1 MPQIATLGNALVD
14 VLTKMDSDEPLCE
27 LGLPK
32 GGMTLISEDKYAS
45 LYKKMQELPLQE
57 ATGGSAANTALCIAH
72 LAGPGEVR
80 YVGKLNPADRFGQF
94 FAQSLQGAG
103 VDLSVVASRD
113 KASGVCCAFVSPD
126 GERTFATYLG
136 AAADMQAED
145 LRAEMF
151 QGVRIMHIEGYLV
164 QNHDLILRAVELA
177 HAAGV
182 LVSLD
187 MASYN
192 IVEADHAFFEQL
204 LPQMDV
210 VFANEEE
217 ANAWQAGTPE
227 QSLAS
232 LASLCQIAVVK
243 VGARGA
249 WAQRGEERVFGAAE
263 CIPNVVDTTAA
274 GDFFAAGFLY
284 ALLQERS
291 LADCLHAGAYCA
303 SRVIQVLGTQLT
315 PCMWQDIKNTLNA

>member
-1 MPQIATLGNALVD
+1 MPQIATLGNALTD
-14 VLTKMDSDEPLCE
+14 ILTKMASDEALRE

-32 GGMTLISEDKYAS
+32 GSMTHISEEKYAS

-72 LAGPGEVR
+72 LADPGEVR
-80 YVGKLNPADRFGQF
+80 YIGKLNPSDRFGQF
-94 FAQSLQGAG
+94 FAQSLQASG
-103 VDLSVVASRD
+103 VDMSVIASC
-113 KASGVCCAFVSPD
+113 KKSSGVCCAFISPD

-136 AAADMQAED
+136 AAADMQADE
-145 LRAEMF
+145 LCTEMF
-151 QGVRIMHIEGYLV
+151 RGVRIVHVEGYLV
-164 QNHDLILRAVELA
+164 QNHELIQRAVELA
-177 HAAGV
+177 HAAGA

-204 LPQMDV
+204 LPLVDI

-217 ANAWQAGTPE
+217 ANAWHPGTPE
-227 QSLAS
+227 ESLRS

-249 WAQRGEERVFGAAE
+249 WAQRGEEQVFGAAE
-263 CIPNVVDTTAA
+263 SIANVVDTTAA
-274 GDFFAAGFLY
+274 GDFFAAGFLHT
-284 ALLQERS
+284 LLHERS

-303 SRVIQVLGTQLT
+303 SRVIQVMGTQLT
-315 PCMWQDIKNTLNA
+315 PSMWQDIKTTLNP